1 MTDRKHLPE
10 NAGYFVVPR
19 WIAQIV
25 IAMSLAT
32 FSGLFYIGWYMSSLD
47 GRVATLETDVARSQ
61 SAAVRLAADRD
72 RLTIVEQQVISIRQA
87 QEAQTRTLERI
98 SDRLEQ
104 FYRNGQPPAPRQ

>member
-1 MTDRKHLPE
+1 MTERKNLPE
-10 NAGYFVVPR
+10 GGYFVVPR

-47 GRVATLETDVARSQ
+47 GRVAALEKDVSRSQ
-61 SAAVRLAADRD
+61 SVAARVADDRD
-72 RLTIVEQQVISIRQA
+72 RLTIVEQQVISIRQG
-87 QEAQTRTLERI
+87 QEAQNRTLERI

-104 FYRNGQPPAPRQ
+104 FYRTSQPLAPRQ